1 MRKSEIA
8 RKTKETDIS
17 LSLDIDGTGVY
28 DINTGVGFFDHM
40 LELFT
45 RHGRFDMTVRCDG
58 DTWVDSH
65 HTVEDVGIVM
75 GQAFKEALGDKKGI
89 KRYGE
94 MLLPMDEAL
103 ILVALDI
110 SGRNYLGYD
119 VEFQSMKVTDG
130 SNEMRQ
136 MMVGSFDS
144 ELAEEFLMAFSRE
157 LGLTLHVKKLAG
169 KNTHHIIEATFKGLA
184 RALAK
189 ACEIDER
196 FKDEIPSTKGSL

>member
-28 DINTGVGFFDHM
+28 DIKTGVGFFDHM

-45 RHGRFDMTVRCDG
+45 RHGRFDMAVRCDG

-89 KRYGE
+89 RRYGE

>member
-8 RKTKETDIS
+8 RETKETKIA
-17 LSLDIDGTGVY
+17 LTLDIDGTGSY
-28 DINTGVGFFDHM
+28 DIDTGVGFFDHM

-45 RHGRFDMTVRCDG
+45 RHGRFDMSVKCDG

-119 VEFQSMKVTDG
+119 VEFRSMKVTDG
-130 SNEMRQ
+130 SDEEKP
-136 MMVGSFDS
+136 MMAGSFDS

>member
-28 DINTGVGFFDHM
+28 DIKTGVGFFDHM

>member
-1 MRKSEIA
+1 MRKSEIE
-8 RKTKETDIS
+8 RKTKETEIK
-17 LSLDIDGTGVY
+17 LTLDIDGTGVY
-28 DINTGVGFFDHM
+28 DIDTGVGFFDHM

-45 RHGRFDMTVRCDG
+45 RHGRFDMTVMCDG

-75 GQAFKEALGDKKGI
+75 GQAFKEALGEKKGI

-94 MLLPMDEAL
+94 IVLPMDEAL
-103 ILVALDI
+103 VLVALDI

-119 VEFQSMKVTDG
+119 VEFESMKVTDG
-130 SNEMRQ
+130 SPAMKQ

-184 RALAK
+184 RALAQ

-196 FKDEIPSTKGSL
+196 FKDEIPSTKGAL

>member
-89 KRYGE
+89 RRYGE

>member
-28 DINTGVGFFDHM
+28 DIKTGVGFFDHM

-89 KRYGE
+89 RRYGE

>member
-28 DINTGVGFFDHM
+28 DIKTGVGFFDHM

-157 LGLTLHVKKLAG
+157 MGLTLHVKKLAG

-196 FKDEIPSTKGSL
+196 FKDEVPSTKGSL

>member
-1 MRKSEIA
+1 MRKSEIV

-17 LSLDIDGTGVY
+17 LSLDIDGSGVY
-28 DINTGVGFFDHM
+28 DITTGVGFFDHM

-119 VEFQSMKVTDG
+119 VEFASMKVTDG

-157 LGLTLHVKKLAG
+157 MGLTLHVKKLAG

-196 FKDEIPSTKGSL
+196 FKDEVPSTKGSL

>member
-1 MRKSEIA
+1 MRKSEIV

-17 LSLDIDGTGVY
+17 LSLDIDGSGDY
-28 DINTGVGFFDHM
+28 DIKTGVGFFDHM

-119 VEFQSMKVTDG
+119 VEFASMKVTDG

-157 LGLTLHVKKLAG
+157 MGLTLHVKKLAG

-196 FKDEIPSTKGSL
+196 FKDEVPSTKGSL

>member
-8 RKTKETDIS
+8 RETKETKIA
-17 LSLDIDGTGVY
+17 LTLDIDGTGSY
-28 DINTGVGFFDHM
+28 DIDTGVGFFDHM

-45 RHGRFDMTVRCDG
+45 RHGRFDMSVKCDG

-103 ILVALDI
+103 ILIALDI

-119 VEFQSMKVTDG
+119 VEFRSMKVTDG
-130 SNEMRQ
+130 SDEEKP
-136 MMVGSFDS
+136 MMAGSFDS

>member
-17 LSLDIDGTGVY
+17 LALDIDGSGVY
-28 DINTGVGFFDHM
+28 DIKTGVGFFDHM

-89 KRYGE
+89 RRYGE

-119 VEFQSMKVTDG
+119 VEFASMKVTDG
-130 SNEMRQ
+130 SPETRQ

>member
-1 MRKSEIA
+1 MRKSEIV

-17 LSLDIDGTGVY
+17 LSLDIDGSGVY
-28 DINTGVGFFDHM
+28 DIKTGVGFFDHM

-119 VEFQSMKVTDG
+119 VEFASMKVTDG

-196 FKDEIPSTKGSL
+196 FKDEVPSTKGSL

>member
-1 MRKSEIA
+1 MRKSEIV

-17 LSLDIDGTGVY
+17 LSLDIDGSGVY
-28 DINTGVGFFDHM
+28 DIKTGVGFFDHM

-110 SGRNYLGYD
+110 SGRNYLGDD
-119 VEFQSMKVTDG
+119 VEFASMKVTDG

-157 LGLTLHVKKLAG
+157 MGLTLHVKKLAG

-196 FKDEIPSTKGSL
+196 FKDEVPSTKGSL

>member
-8 RKTKETDIS
+8 RETKETNIA
-17 LSLDIDGTGVY
+17 LTLDIDGTGAY
-28 DINTGVGFFDHM
+28 DIDTGVGFFDHM

-45 RHGRFDMTVRCDG
+45 RHGRFDMSVKCDG

-130 SNEMRQ
+130 SDEVKQ
-136 MMVGSFDS
+136 MMAGSFDS

>member
-8 RKTKETDIS
+8 RKTKETDIQ

-28 DINTGVGFFDHM
+28 DISTGVGFFDHM

-45 RHGRFDMTVRCDG
+45 RHGRFDMSVRCDG

-119 VEFQSMKVTDG
+119 VEFNSMKVTDG
-130 SNEMRQ
+130 SGEMRQ
-136 MMVGSFDS
+136 MMVGSFDT

-169 KNTHHIIEATFKGLA
+169 KNSHHIIEATFKGLA

>member
-1 MRKSEIA
+1 MRKSEIV

-17 LSLDIDGTGVY
+17 LSLDIDGSGVY
-28 DINTGVGFFDHM
+28 DIKTGVGFFDHM

-119 VEFQSMKVTDG
+119 VEFASMKVTDG
-130 SNEMRQ
+130 SDEVKQ
-136 MMVGSFDS
+136 MMAGSFDS
-144 ELAEEFLMAFSRE
+144 ELAEEFLMAVSRE

-169 KNTHHIIEATFKGLA
+169 KNTHHIIEATFKACG
-184 RALAK
+184 RALRA
-189 ACEIDER
+189 AVEADAR
-196 FKDEIPSTKGSL
+196 VTGVPSTKGSL

>member
-1 MRKSEIA
+1 
-8 RKTKETDIS
+8 
-17 LSLDIDGTGVY
+17 
-28 DINTGVGFFDHM
+28 
-40 LELFT
+40 
-45 RHGRFDMTVRCDG
+45 
-58 DTWVDSH
+58 
-65 HTVEDVGIVM
+65 
-75 GQAFKEALGDKKGI
+75 
-89 KRYGE
+89 

-119 VEFQSMKVTDG
+119 VEFASMKVTDG

-157 LGLTLHVKKLAG
+157 MGLTLHVKKLAG

-196 FKDEIPSTKGSL
+196 FKDEVPSTKGSL